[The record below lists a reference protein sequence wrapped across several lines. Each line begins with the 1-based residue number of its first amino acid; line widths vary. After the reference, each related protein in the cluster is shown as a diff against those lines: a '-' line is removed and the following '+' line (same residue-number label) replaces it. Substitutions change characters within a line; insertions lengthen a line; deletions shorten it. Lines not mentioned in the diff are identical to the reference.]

1 MMRFRMKPAIGVTT
15 FAAMLVAALP
25 APARAQSAVPQPC
38 VDGTLHSGALSRI
51 CVPLGWNG
59 QLVVFAPGYVAP
71 ELPIGFHY
79 LALPDGSSLPT
90 VIQSQDFAFATT
102 SYRQNGLAI
111 LEGAADI
118 RELVT
123 HFDRH
128 YSVPLRR
135 FIAGVSEGGL
145 VAALLAERSPELFF
159 GGLATCGPIG
169 DFRAQINYFGNFRVL
184 FDYFFPGVI
193 PGSPI
198 DIPITVRAHWD
209 ALFVPAITAAL
220 AANPARAI
228 ELLKVAHAAYDPANP
243 ATVVKT
249 ALDALWYNAFATN
262 DAARKLG
269 GNPFGNRLTWYFG
282 SRNDLRLNERVQRF
296 GAAAAAVSA
305 LRAYQTSGDLSIPL
319 VTLHTTGDDVIP
331 SWQELLYSLKFEASF
346 RGRFIPLP
354 VQRYGHC
361 NFTTN
366 EVLGAFLLTVTQP

>member
-1 MMRFRMKPAIGVTT
+1 
-15 FAAMLVAALP
+15 
-25 APARAQSAVPQPC
+25 
-38 VDGTLHSGALSRI
+38 LSRI
-51 CVPLGWNG
+51 CVPLDWNG

-71 ELPIGFHY
+71 EQPLGFYY
-79 LALPDGSSLPT
+79 LTLPDGASLPT
-90 VIQSQDFAFATT
+90 VIQSQGFAFATT

-111 LEGAADI
+111 LEGVDDI
-118 RELVT
+118 KELVT
-123 HFDRH
+123 HFDKH

-135 FIAGVSEGGL
+135 YITGGSEGGL

-169 DFRAQINYFGNFRVL
+169 DFRAQINYIGNFRVL

-209 ALFVPAITAAL
+209 ALYVPAITAAL
-220 AANPARAI
+220 ATHPARAI
-228 ELLKVAHAAYDPANP
+228 ELLKVANAAYDPATP

-249 ALDALWYNAFATN
+249 ALDALSYNVSATN

-282 SRNDLRLNERVQRF
+282 SSNDLRLNERVQRF
-296 GAAAAAVSA
+296 GASPAAVSA
-305 LRAYQTSGDLSIPL
+305 LRAYQTTGDLSIPL
-319 VTLHTTGDDVIP
+319 VTLHTTGDDLIP
-331 SWQELLYSLKFEASF
+331 VWQELLYSLKFDSSF

-366 EVLGAFLLTVTQP
+366 EVLGAFLLTITQP